1 MGLLQQIETIK
12 NNVPL
17 VYEAGQGEGG
27 GSTMAKISSVELLAS
42 AWEGNESPYS
52 QVVTIDGTTE
62 NSKVDL
68 NPSVEQLDIFHDKD
82 ISFVAENEDG
92 IITIFCL
99 GQKPMN
105 DYTMQVTIMEVKV
118 DG

>member
-27 GSTMAKISSVELLAS
+27 GSTMAKISSVNLLAS
-42 AWEGNESPYS
+42 AWEGGASPYS
-52 QVVTIDGTTE
+52 QVVTIEGTTE

-68 NPSVEQLDIFHDKD
+68 NPSVEQLNIFHNKD
-82 ISFVAENEDG
+82 ISFVPENVDG
-92 IITIFCL
+92 VITVFCL
-99 GQKPMN
+99 GQKPTM
-105 DYTMQVTIMEVKV
+105 DYNIQVTITEVV
-118 DG
+118 